1 MADPTP
7 VDKQQEKAVPPPA
20 PRTAVLVFHGIG
32 DQRPMETM
40 LGVANAVLGEPED
53 AGAIGRWIKPYVGKD
68 GFFDLK
74 SVSTKAIG
82 GEGRRYDFF
91 ELYWADQ
98 MSGTRLVAVLLW
110 LCDLAKRDRSA
121 LPRDATWLWY
131 AVVGLMTGAMMAT
144 VHLAWVIGLT
154 LTGTST
160 AALQQRAV
168 EAAEPV
174 AAAFLVLGAVAS
186 VVAGFCLA
194 KGVPAALAVFAAF
207 AVLAFVGYWN
217 GIVLLTL
224 VPVLAGLFIFLGT
237 RAAIGGMLV
246 VAGVALG
253 IVLWGPFLSLT
264 VGIRA
269 ASGSVVD
276 VQTAFDLIFL
286 TVMFKAAAPWLL
298 GFLALFLALAAIFLV
313 PYVGDC
319 ARYLRD
325 APDNIEARNRIR
337 QLGLE
342 VLTDLHQRRSGG
354 RPRYDRIVVV
364 SHSLGTVIAYDVL
377 RAFFVKQMSS
387 LQLTDMTAAALRPID
402 TMPDDAL
409 RKTTFRLAETD
420 SGLTWEPE
428 SGPRAGTA
436 LTYQAVVRWAFE
448 VFCREQRT
456 GFANGLTASPWRI
469 SDFVTLG
476 SPLTLAALL
485 LTDDGD
491 PKTLGKKVKLREFP
505 VAPPAE
511 SPGEKGRVLFREGSA
526 DDRHV
531 PDVPERLQHSA
542 MFALTCWTNL
552 YFSQRFVV
560 KGDFIGGPIN
570 DKLSPGTVNV
580 PLRTT
585 LLGGYF
591 NHTHYWKR
599 EPGRKAETEH
609 IRALALAVLGEPA
622 FRRVIAARA
631 SQAGVQQGEKK

>member
-1 MADPTP
+1 MADATS
-7 VDKQQEKAVPPPA
+7 VEKHQDKVVPPPG

-40 LGVANAVLGEPED
+40 LGVVNAVLGEPEEP
-53 AGAIGRWIKPYVGKD
+53 GAIGRWIKPYVGKD

-74 SVSTKAIG
+74 SVSTKAVG
-82 GEGRRYDFF
+82 DEGRRYDFF

-110 LCDLAKRDRSA
+110 LCDLAKRDRKS
-121 LPRDATWLWY
+121 LPPDAMWIWY
-131 AVVGLMTGAMMAT
+131 AVVGLMAGAMMAA

-154 LTGTST
+154 LTGTT
-160 AALQQRAV
+160 PEALQLRAID
-168 EAAEPV
+168 AAAQV
-174 AAAFLVLGAVAS
+174 AAAFLAMGLGAA
-186 VVAGFCLA
+186 VVVGFCLA
-194 KGVPAALAVFAAF
+194 KGLRAALAVLAVF

-217 GIVLLTL
+217 GIALLTL
-224 VPVLAGLFIFLGT
+224 IPVLAGLFIFLGA

-246 VAGVALG
+246 VAAVALVV
-253 IVLWGPFLSLT
+253 VLWGPFLALT
-264 VGIRA
+264 TGIRSA
-269 ASGSVVD
+269 TGVLID
-276 VQTAFDLIFL
+276 VRTAFDLVFL

-342 VLTDLHQRRSGG
+342 VLADLHSRQSDD

-364 SHSLGTVIAYDVL
+364 SHSLGTIIAYDVL
-377 RAFFVKQMSS
+377 RAFFVKQVSS
-387 LQLTDMTAAALRPID
+387 LRLTDTMIETFRPLDQMPDGALR
-402 TMPDDAL
+402 A
-409 RKTTFRLAETD
+409 TTFRLAD
-420 SGLTWEPE
+420 KDG
-428 SGPRAGTA
+428 GPNWAPVEGDAAGTA
-436 LTYQAVVRWAFE
+436 LAYQAAVRWAFAT
-448 VFCREQRT
+448 FCREQRAS
-456 GFANGLTASPWRI
+456 FDNGLAASPWRI

-485 LTDDGD
+485 MTEDGQRD
-491 PKTLGKKVKLREFP
+491 SLAKKVELREFP
-505 VAPPAE
+505 VAPPAR
-511 SPGEKGRVLFREGSA
+511 SRGETGRVLFGRTGT
-526 DDRHV
+526 DDGRF
-531 PDVPERLQHSA
+531 PERRPRLQHSA

-552 YFSQRFVV
+552 YFAQRFVV

-580 PLRTT
+580 PLRTS

-591 NHTHYWKR
+591 NHTHYWQR
-599 EPGRKAETEH
+599 EPDRKAATEH
-609 IRALALAVLGEPA
+609 VRALALATLGEAA
-622 FRRVIAARA
+622 FRRVRAERSSIAA
-631 SQAGVQQGEKK
+631 QPPPQ